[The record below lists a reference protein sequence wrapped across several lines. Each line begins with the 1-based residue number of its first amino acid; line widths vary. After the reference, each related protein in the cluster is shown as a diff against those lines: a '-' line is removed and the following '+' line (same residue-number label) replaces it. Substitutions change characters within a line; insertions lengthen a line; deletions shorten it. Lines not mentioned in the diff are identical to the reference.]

1 MDQLELLATAIVHA
15 DTWTPRRWLAKYGAI
30 NVAESTHLNQD
41 YREVRRLMVAQL
53 PKRREAPESAYGLNE
68 HSLHL

>member
-30 NVAESTHLNQD
+30 NVAERTHLNQD
-41 YREVRRLMVAQL
+41 YREARKVMLDKL
-53 PKRREAPESAYGLNE
+53 PKPAYSELID
-68 HSLHL
+68 

>member
-30 NVAESTHLNQD
+30 NVAERTHLNQD
-41 YREVRRLMVAQL
+41 YRNARKMMLEQL
-53 PKRREAPESAYGLNE
+53 PKPATQDLWD
-68 HSLHL
+68 